1 MIGLCFARTSRAIQQ
16 NPLVIGGSVQRCRVL
31 SIIPS
36 IITMPS
42 TSRSILEQFRS
53 STTTITTTTGTTPF
67 HENPVYFL
75 SHLKAKGREQRRKEN
90 IERRRLQKDAER
102 RQRRL
107 FKNQWKQ
114 RQKDIRKNGQMRHN
128 VFVEYIQNVREQKIE
143 YVLSAEEERQRK
155 RMGLPLNRNLSISP
169 SFPQNPRS
177 VHYQLQ
183 TKKNNS
189 ILESTAISC
198 QVEEPADEESNEA
211 GKMDPDLSQHAVQE
225 NECLK

>member
-1 MIGLCFARTSRAIQQ
+1 
-16 NPLVIGGSVQRCRVL
+16 
-31 SIIPS
+31 
-36 IITMPS
+36 
-42 TSRSILEQFRS
+42 
-53 STTTITTTTGTTPF
+53 
-67 HENPVYFL
+67 VYFL